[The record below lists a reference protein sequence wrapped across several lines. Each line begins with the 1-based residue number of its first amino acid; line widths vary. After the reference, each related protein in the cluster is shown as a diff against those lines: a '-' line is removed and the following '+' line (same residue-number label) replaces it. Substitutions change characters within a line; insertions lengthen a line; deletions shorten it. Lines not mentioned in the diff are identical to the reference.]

1 MQLIGESG
9 LDLSST
15 EGEDREGFYFGSKG
29 HPLEEKPLCSQR
41 GITETQKTEK
51 TLYNNIG

>member
-1 MQLIGESG
+1 MQLIEESG

-29 HPLEEKPLCSQR
+29 YPLEEKALCSQR